1 MKIAVTMA
9 LKSATLFSDR
19 DGAEH
24 AKPYGAFSAS
34 VSSLCACAFSC
45 RNSKNVSFPKGFVP

>member
-1 MKIAVTMA
+1 VAWIAGYTTLLMEIAGTMA

-34 VSSLCACAFSC
+34 AS
-45 RNSKNVSFPKGFVP
+45 